1 MSTKKAKQSD
11 DSGRRIVATNRKA
24 RHDYHILEVYQAGI
38 ALLGTEV
45 KSLRAGHVSLVDS
58 YADIQEGELYLLNC
72 HINPYT
78 HGTAWNHNPMR
89 RKKLLLHRREI
100 DKLAGKIQQRG
111 FTLIPL
117 SVYFERGRAKVD
129 IALAKGKKLYDKRED
144 MKRRDQERDIGR
156 AMADRGR

>member
-1 MSTKKAKQSD
+1 M
-11 DSGRRIVATNRKA
+11 ATNRKA

-72 HINPYT
+72 HISPYT